1 MSQSVGFIGL
11 GNMGLPMAANLTAAG
26 FTVRAY
32 NRTGSKAQSLKG
44 AVPVATPAETATP
57 GGIVVS
63 MLSDDAAVKAACGEP
78 LMKALGQG
86 GIHVSMSTVSPDTN
100 NELAE
105 LGKKYGVSVVGSPVF
120 GRPDAAAARKLWIC
134 TSGPA
139 DARKR
144 IRPVID
150 AMGQGVFEFGE
161 NVGASS
167 VVKLMG
173 NFMIMASIESLAEA
187 ASIGEKHGI
196 SRHDLLSMFTSTLFN
211 CPIFN
216 LYGKKMIDADYEK
229 VGFKMEL
236 ALKDMRLAR
245 DAAVA
250 VRSPAPT
257 LDLVIQRFL
266 TALSNGRGNLDASSL
281 GAEVARSAG
290 LSWRKTS
297 P

>member
-1 MSQSVGFIGL
+1 MSQTVGFIGL
-11 GNMGLPMAANLTAAG
+11 GNMGLPMAANLVAAG

-32 NRTGSKAQSLKG
+32 NRTASKAQALKG
-44 AVPVATPAETATP
+44 ATPVSRPEETATP

-63 MLSDDAAVKAACGEP
+63 VLSDDAAVKSACGEP

-105 LGKKYGVSVVGSPVF
+105 LGKKHGVSVVGAPVF
-120 GRPDAAAARKLWIC
+120 GRPDAAAAKKLWIC
-134 TSGPA
+134 ISGPTE
-139 DARKR
+139 ARHR
-144 IRPVID
+144 IRPVLD
-150 AMGQGVFEFGE
+150 ALGQGVFEFGE
-161 NVGASS
+161 NPGAAN

-187 ASIGEKHGI
+187 ATIGEKHGI
-196 SRHDLLSMFTSTLFN
+196 SRHDLLTMFTSTLFN

-216 LYGKKMIDADYEK
+216 LYGKKMIEADYEK

-257 LDLVIQRFL
+257 LDLIIQRYL
-266 TALSNGRGNLDASSL
+266 GALANGRGGLDASSL

-290 LSWRKTS
+290 LVWGE
-297 P
+297 

>member
-1 MSQSVGFIGL
+1 MSQTVGFIGL
-11 GNMGLPMAANLTAAG
+11 GNMGLPMAANLVAAG
-26 FTVRAY
+26 FQVRAY
-32 NRTGSKAQSLKG
+32 NRTASKAHPLKG
-44 AVPVATPAETATP
+44 ATPVAAPEQTATP
-57 GGIVVS
+57 GGIVFS
-63 MLSDDAAVKAACGEP
+63 ILSDDAAVKSACGDA
-78 LMKALGQG
+78 LMKALGPG

-105 LGKKYGVSVVGSPVF
+105 MGRKHGVSVVGAPVF
-120 GRPDAAAARKLWIC
+120 GRPEAAAARKLWVCI
-134 TSGPA
+134 SGPD

-144 IRPVID
+144 VRPVLD
-150 AMGQGVFEFGE
+150 ALGQGVFEFGD
-161 NVGASS
+161 NVGAAN

-187 ASIGEKHGI
+187 ASIGEKHGV
-196 SRHDLLSMFTSTLFN
+196 SRQDLLTMFTSTLFN

-216 LYGKKMIDADYEK
+216 LYGKKMIEADYEK
-229 VGFKMEL
+229 VGFRMEL

-257 LDLVIQRFL
+257 LDLIIHRYL
-266 TALSNGRGNLDASSL
+266 TALSNGRGGLDASSL
-281 GAEVARSAG
+281 GAEVARQSG
-290 LSWRKTS
+290 LRW